1 MHLSW
6 ITYLPRGR
14 RPKAEMPKRVP
25 YLQEARAPSTSQ
37 REDPPGLQRCG
48 RSPAPA
54 ARTGPGCRCPGA
66 ASRPPPWQQGPK
78 KPRLS
83 AGPPAAPADTEQNR
97 VSTAGAGGGRPI
109 LPGPRGGAPAD
120 KGVAC
125 GCGVRV
131 CTAGPGRSTASAS
144 RLPQTSKCWTQRG
157 AFRPYRKKYPKS
169 ELNAGTWP
177 SAGLRWNRS

>member
-14 RPKAEMPKRVP
+14 RPKCVH
-25 YLQEARAPSTSQ
+25 YLQEAQALSTSQ
-37 REDPPGLQRCG
+37 REDPPGLQWCG
-48 RSPAPA
+48 RSPVPA

-66 ASRPPPWQQGPK
+66 ASRPPPWQQGPM

-97 VSTAGAGGGRPI
+97 VSTESAGGVCPV

-120 KGVAC
+120 KGAPC
-125 GCGVRV
+125 GHARQDQAAPLQLQV
-131 CTAGPGRSTASAS
+131 
-144 RLPQTSKCWTQRG
+144 TSLKH
-157 AFRPYRKKYPKS
+157 
-169 ELNAGTWP
+169 P
-177 SAGLRWNRS
+177 SAGCREGLLGLTGKNTQRAN